1 MEFDPRS
8 EFMALSNRVA
18 EGEVIHDKDLLDDV
32 HEADGDDP
40 RQRFIRDSQ
49 LIAEGKSLADIRQIH
64 EDERPQ
70 ASLDHRE
77 RFIRDS
83 QRLAAGESLQTVAK
97 GAKGAKA
104 SRQIR
109 NDAQRFNAGGKLNFK
124 TLAMIEDE
132 DDEEVDHRQML
143 LDRMARM
150 ADG

>member
-18 EGEVIHDKDLLDDV
+18 EGEVIHDGDLLDVEEKDPK
-32 HEADGDDP
+32 DP
-40 RQRFIRDSQ
+40 RKRFIRDSK
-49 LIAEGKSLADIRQIH
+49 LLAEGKRLADIRQIH

-70 ASLDHRE
+70 EALDHRQ

-83 QRLAAGESLQTVAK
+83 QRLAAGESMETVV
-97 GAKGAKA
+97 KGAKA
-104 SRQIR
+104 DARRQIR
-109 NDAQRFNAGGKLNFK
+109 NDAQRFSAGGKLNLQ

-132 DDEEVDHRQML
+132 EETDHRQIL
-143 LDRMARM
+143 LDRMAAM